1 MTILF
6 ISHYSGFYGANKS
19 LFTLM
24 CLLRERHN
32 VQPLVLLPSEGPMCG
47 QLELANIPY
56 IVHHYY
62 WWVKDKKGLFQWAL
76 NMRKQ
81 WRNWLHISRISKKVL
96 EVSQK
101 IYGDNP
107 NLVYTNSVCVD
118 VGIFLAERLELPHVW
133 QFRESLSQFSL
144 SLSLSLGLS
153 RRLWAKEVNK
163 RYIMISD
170 YMMRFYSSYLPQE
183 RMVRIYNGVTLNQDA
198 QSSLQ
203 SDSTIKEWHTCCVG
217 VLSEQKNQ
225 MDAVQ
230 AIDILH
236 QKGMD
241 VHLHLLGTY
250 KEDYLKMLM
259 NYVSKHH
266 LQDLVHFDGHQ
277 ENVFEAM
284 QKCQIGLMTS
294 QDEAFGR
301 VTIEMM
307 LMGMPVIASN
317 SGANPEL
324 VKQGENGY
332 IYELNHPE
340 QLAKQIE
347 YYISHAEECRQ
358 QGIYARQYAQMHFS
372 AEQNTDAIYEQI
384 KQVVNYES

>member
-1 MTILF
+1 MTLLLV
-6 ISHYSGFYGANKS
+6 SHYSGFYGANKS

-32 VQPLVLLPSEGPMCG
+32 VQPLVLLPSIGPMCDA
-47 QLELANIPY
+47 LIKANIPY
-56 IVHHYY
+56 VVSHYY
-62 WWVKDKKGLFQWAL
+62 WWVNNNKGLFQWLL
-76 NMRKQ
+76 NKRKQ
-81 WRNWLHISRISKKVL
+81 WRNWRHIPRISKKVL

-101 IYGDNP
+101 TYGENP
-107 NLVYTNSVCVD
+107 QLVYTNSVCVD

-144 SLSLSLGLS
+144 SLSLGLS

-170 YMMRFYSSYLPQE
+170 YMMQFYSSYLPQE

-203 SDSTIKEWHTCCVG
+203 TDSTIKEWHTCCVG

-241 VHLHLLGTY
+241 VHLHLLGTH

-324 VKQGENGY
+324 IKHGENGY

-347 YYISHAEECRQ
+347 YYISHPEECRQ
-358 QGIYARQYAQMHFS
+358 QGNYARQYAQMHFS